1 MTGAVNLLRD
11 QQGIRD
17 ISFRHTGF
25 FFIITYIVKMGG
37 TTDVPRDI
45 RGIRDIGARD
55 TEV

>member
-1 MTGAVNLLRD
+1 MTWAVNLLRD

-17 ISFRHTGF
+17 IRVRHTGF
-25 FFIITYIVKMGG
+25 FFIITYIVKIGG

-45 RGIRDIGARD
+45 RGIRNIGARD